1 MIGESAR
8 AMYHSSTALSSA
20 IERVQSVAAA
30 NGVDPHEAVLRWV
43 QHHSVLKPE
52 FGDALVAAASS
63 PAQLNKTMNFLAAG
77 PLPKKVA
84 DTIDGIWE
92 SIKET
97 APEYSP
103 FLEGGVATKWS
114 EKH

>member
-20 IERVQSVAAA
+20 IERVQRVAIAH
-30 NGVDPHEAVLRWV
+30 NIDPHEAVLRWV

-52 FGDALVAAASS
+52 FGDAMVVAASS
-63 PAQLNKTMNFLAAG
+63 PAQMDKTMKSLAAG
-77 PLPKKVA
+77 PLPKEVA

-92 SIKET
+92 GIKET
-97 APEYSP
+97 APDYSP

-114 EKH
+114 ETQ